1 MKHKNGIFNAYTPG
15 QKFLDLLSLLVIVGT
30 LVFTA
35 VQYPSLPDSVP
46 NQIDFH
52 GNVTSYGSKGLVWLI
67 PIMEA
72 VFWLI
77 MSTLPRFRGLT
88 GSINVPW
95 KMASGSLD
103 RASGT
108 VITFLLIINLE
119 LCLMFSA
126 MALPLVLQ
134 KYYLAI
140 SWGGIAM
147 TPVMLLTV
155 ALFLVRLYKITKK
168 PAYKEPWEM

>member
-1 MKHKNGIFNAYTPG
+1 MKHEHGIFNAYTPA
-15 QKFLDLLSLLVIVGT
+15 QKLLDALSLLVIAGT
-30 LVFTA
+30 IVFTA
-35 VQYPSLPDSVP
+35 VKYPSLPDSVP

-52 GNVTSYGSKGLVWLI
+52 GNVTSYAGKGLVWLI

-72 VFWLI
+72 IFWLI

-95 KMASGSLD
+95 KMAQGSLE

-108 VITFLLIINLE
+108 VISFLLIINLE

-134 KYYLAI
+134 KYYQAI
-140 SWGGIAM
+140 SWSGIA
-147 TPVMLLTV
+147 TVPVMLLTV
-155 ALFLVRLYKITKK
+155 ALFLVRLYKITKT